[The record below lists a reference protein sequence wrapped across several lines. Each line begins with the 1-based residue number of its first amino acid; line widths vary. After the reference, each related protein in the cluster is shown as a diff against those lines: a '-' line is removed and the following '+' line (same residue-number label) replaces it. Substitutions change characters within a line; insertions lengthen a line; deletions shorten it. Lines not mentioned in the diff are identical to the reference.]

1 MYEVFDLQLA
11 GEEIANM
18 GIYIHSLF
26 CSFYLQLRSTY
37 QRDDDLPNMIIE
49 RNQLPS
55 QVTPIFFWS
64 LSVVCRL
71 ILTKHSWK
79 QDHPGGYSPI
89 ATNIQPFG
97 GSA

>member
-1 MYEVFDLQLA
+1 MGTGHDYKHFVFHNMYEVFDLQLA

-55 QVTPIFFWS
+55 QVTPIFFGVYQWF
-64 LSVVCRL
+64 V
-71 ILTKHSWK
+71 
-79 QDHPGGYSPI
+79 G
-89 ATNIQPFG
+89 
-97 GSA
+97 